1 MRQYSCV
8 MCQTLTICTKQR
20 RRQCEESWAGAQD
33 LWNSH
38 GSHLFNTEGRTQ
50 YTTQL
55 THTGPAPQIKARSTE
70 QPMRQ
75 LIGGWDFEEEYHIC
89 ACHDHSQ
96 THSEF

>member
-1 MRQYSCV
+1 

-55 THTGPAPQIKARSTE
+55 THTGPTPQIKARSTE

-96 THSEF
+96 TPSEF

>member
-1 MRQYSCV
+1 M
-8 MCQTLTICTKQR
+8 
-20 RRQCEESWAGAQD
+20 
-33 LWNSH
+33 
-38 GSHLFNTEGRTQ
+38 Q